1 MFQVALFFGSF
12 NPVHMGHLI
21 IAQQLF
27 RLSYVQEIWFVLSP
41 QNPHKSPDTLLAD
54 KDRLC
59 LLQSA
64 LSEQPHFKVCAI
76 ELDLPRP
83 SYSID
88 TLQILRQKYT
98 HHFSILCGSD
108 TYLSIPSWKQGD
120 EILKKYAFFVYERPG
135 QPLAAPYPSGI
146 CYLNQEPLL
155 QLSASYIR
163 QLIKEQK
170 DLCYLVPPSVEE
182 IITAKG
188 YYRSLSTL

>member
-1 MFQVALFFGSF
+1 MLQVALFFGSF

-27 RLSYVQEIWFVLSP
+27 RLGYVQEIWFVLSP
-41 QNPHKSPDTLLAD
+41 QNPHKNPDTLLAD
-54 KDRLC
+54 KDRLE

-76 ELDLPRP
+76 ELTLPRP

-88 TLQILRQKYT
+88 TLRILRQKYT

-108 TYLSIPSWKQGD
+108 TYLTIPSWKEGN
-120 EILKKYAFFVYERPG
+120 EILKKYPFFVYERPG
-135 QPLAAPYPSGI
+135 QPLSAPYPSGV

-163 QLIKEQK
+163 QLIKEKK
-170 DLCYLVPPSVEE
+170 DIRYLTLPSIEKM
-182 IITAKG
+182 IISKR
-188 YYRSLSTL
+188 YYQ